1 MQQSL
6 RTNNYWLNGV
16 LARAQ
21 EKPEVLDW
29 ARTRLADVKAIT
41 TAELSALAKE
51 YLGHARASR
60 ATVLPTVEKKG
71 KSGGLSRADLA
82 IGYFNCARSK
92 CESP

>member
-1 MQQSL
+1 MRRKCQSL
-6 RTNNYWLNGV
+6 RTNNYWLNVV

-51 YLGHARASR
+51 YLGHDRASR

-71 KSGGLSRADLA
+71 KSGD
-82 IGYFNCARSK
+82 
-92 CESP
+92 

>member
-29 ARTRLADVKAIT
+29 ARTRLADVKEIT

-51 YLGHARASR
+51 YLVHARASH

-71 KSGGLSRADLA
+71 SRET
-82 IGYFNCARSK
+82 K
-92 CESP
+92 

>member
-41 TAELSALAKE
+41 T
-51 YLGHARASR
+51 GR
-60 ATVLPTVEKKG
+60 T
-71 KSGGLSRADLA
+71 
-82 IGYFNCARSK
+82 
-92 CESP
+92 

>member
-21 EKPEVLDW
+21 KKPEVLDW

-51 YLGHARASR
+51 YFGRARAAR

-71 KSGGLSRADLA
+71 KSGD
-82 IGYFNCARSK
+82 
-92 CESP
+92 

>member
-21 EKPEVLDW
+21 KKPEVLDW

-60 ATVLPTVEKKG
+60 A
-71 KSGGLSRADLA
+71 SRSL
-82 IGYFNCARSK
+82 RSTTR
-92 CESP
+92 